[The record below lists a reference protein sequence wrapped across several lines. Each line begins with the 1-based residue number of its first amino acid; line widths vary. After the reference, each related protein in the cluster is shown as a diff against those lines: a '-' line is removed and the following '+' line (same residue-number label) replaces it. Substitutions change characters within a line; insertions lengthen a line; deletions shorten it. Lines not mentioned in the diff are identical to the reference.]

1 MIFFIQTQ
9 GSLFH
14 FISGFLFSGFIFL
27 VYSVFIF
34 SFLFSVLLLFYLQFF
49 SFRFIIYLSALFLLF
64 FIFAFSGL
72 MQFFP

>member
-9 GSLFH
+9 GFLFH
-14 FISGFLFSGFIFL
+14 FISGFLFFCFCL
-27 VYSVFIF
+27 
-34 SFLFSVLLLFYLQFF
+34 SVLLLFYLQFLSFYFSIFYLQFF
-49 SFRFIIYLSALFLLF
+49 SFRFIVFLSALILLF